1 MINKE
6 EVRDNLTVD
15 DIFELLEE
23 WGGEPR
29 YTNFGIV
36 SRTICHNPAN
46 EGKHKL
52 YYYENNKLF
61 KCYTECDETF
71 DIFTLVQKVMNIQY
85 SIEYSF
91 YDTLIWLSRY
101 FNLSLTDEDEETAIK
116 LPDWEYIK
124 NYSRIKEITP
134 TSNIIKLKTYDDS
147 ILNNFNYSV
156 KITPWLKE
164 GISQDAIIRAKIGY
178 YPGQD
183 CITIP
188 HYDIEGN
195 FIGLRGRALGKEEAE
210 IYGKYRPLKINNTL
224 YSHPLGLNLYNLN
237 NSKENI
243 RQMKIAIIAESEKS
257 TMQYCSYF
265 GSENDISVACCGSTI
280 SQYQIN
286 LLLSL
291 GVKEIVIAFDRQ
303 FQEIGDREFKLL
315 TKKLT
320 HLHDRYKNYTTISLI
335 FDKNKITSYKASP
348 LDEGP
353 EKFLK
358 LFKERIFL

>member
-91 YDTLIWLSRY
+91 YDTLIWLSHY

-188 HYDIEGN
+188 HYDIESN

-243 RQMKIAIIAESEKS
+243 RQMKTAIVVEAEKS

>member
-6 EVRDNLTVD
+6 EVREQLELD
-15 DIFELLEE
+15 DIYELIEE
-23 WGGEPR
+23 WGGEPHF
-29 YTNFGIV
+29 TSFGLV
-36 SRTICHNPAN
+36 SRTICHNPAH

-52 YYYENNKLF
+52 YYYENSKLF

-85 SIEYSF
+85 NISYSF
-91 YDTLIWLSRY
+91 YDSLIWLVKY
-101 FNLSLTDEDEETAIK
+101 FNLSYSYYDEENIIK
-116 LPDWEYIK
+116 LPDWEYMK

-134 TSNIIKLKTYDDS
+134 TSNIIKLKSYDDK
-147 ILNNFNYSV
+147 ILNNFNYNI
-156 KITPWLKE
+156 KIAPWLKE
-164 GISQDAIIRAKIGY
+164 GISQDAIKKAKIGY

-195 FIGLRGRALGKEEAE
+195 FIGLRGRTLGKEEAE
-210 IYGKYRPLKINNTL
+210 IYGKYRPLKINNIL

-243 RQMKIAIIAESEKS
+243 KKMKIALIAESEKS
-257 TMQYCSYF
+257 TLQYKSYF
-265 GSENDISVACCGSTI
+265 GFENDISVACCGSAV

-291 GVKEIVIAFDRQ
+291 GVREIVIAFDRQ

-320 HLHDRYKNYTTISLI
+320 HLHDKYKNYATISII